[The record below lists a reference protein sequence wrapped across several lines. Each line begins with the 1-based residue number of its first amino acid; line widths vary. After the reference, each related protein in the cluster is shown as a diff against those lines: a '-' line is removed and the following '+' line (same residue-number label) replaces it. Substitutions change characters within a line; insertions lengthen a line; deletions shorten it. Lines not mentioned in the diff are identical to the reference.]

1 MTDDSRG
8 ASDDSRGASNDSRG
22 ASNDAPPSA
31 DSTGRGPPTE
41 WRLRRFAL
49 PLASPLGTA
58 HGEIHERTGTLVGL
72 RDAGGAVVGVG
83 EATPLSGWTES
94 EADCRDALAEVAA
107 EDPRRGAV
115 PDARTPAARFAVE
128 TARRDAVARRR
139 GVPLAATLVRDGAGR
154 TVDDAYT
161 RRVPV
166 NATVGDAD
174 PAATVAAVEDAL
186 AEGFETVK
194 LKVGVRDPDED
205 VTRVRRVVSAVAA
218 ELATGST
225 ASPSAPGPTLRVDAN
240 GAWDRP
246 TAARALRALD
256 GLVEYVEQPVPG
268 SDLAGLAALRG
279 VGAPVAADEALSTHD
294 PWRVL
299 ATDAADVLVCKP
311 AAVGG
316 LARTLAVAH
325 AAAARGVDTVVTTTI
340 DGVVART
347 AAVHLAAALPAVGE
361 TTRSEEP
368 PTVSGDQGQ
377 TPSDD
382 EDESRRAHGLATG
395 ALLERDLETTDG
407 RAVADPVAPIDG
419 EIAVPAA
426 PGLAGSRFDELVR
439 ER

>member
-1 MTDDSRG
+1 MTDDSTGAPGDSRG
-8 ASDDSRGASNDSRG
+8 ASDD
-22 ASNDAPPSA
+22 APPSV
-31 DSTGRGPPTE
+31 DSTGRGAPTD

-58 HGEIHERTGTLVGL
+58 HGEIHERAGTLVGL
-72 RDAGGAVVGVG
+72 LGASGETVGVG

-94 EADCRDALAEVAA
+94 EADCRGALAEATA
-107 EDPRRGAV
+107 TEPRRGAV

-139 GVPLAATLVRDGAGR
+139 GVPIAATLGRDGTGP
-154 TVDDAYT
+154 TVEDAHA

-186 AEGFETVK
+186 ADGYETVK
-194 LKVGVRDPDED
+194 LKVGVRDVETDL
-205 VTRVRRVVSAVAA
+205 TRVRRVVSAVAGDS
-218 ELATGST
+218 ETGST

-240 GAWDRP
+240 GAWDRT
-246 TAARALRALD
+246 TATRALRALD

-299 ATDAADVLVCKP
+299 AADAADVLVCKP
-311 AAVGG
+311 AAIGG
-316 LARTLAVAH
+316 LARTLAVAR

-347 AAVHLAAALPAVGE
+347 AAVHLVAALPAVGE
-361 TTRSEEP
+361 TALSTVDETTP
-368 PTVSGDQGQ
+368 PDETLAVSGG
-377 TPSDD
+377 DD
-382 EDESRRAHGLATG
+382 ETRRAHGLAT
-395 ALLERDLETTDG
+395 ASLLERDLETTDG
-407 RAVADPVAPIDG
+407 RAIADPVAPVDG

-426 PGLAGSRFDELVR
+426 PGLAGDRFDELVR
-439 ER
+439 E